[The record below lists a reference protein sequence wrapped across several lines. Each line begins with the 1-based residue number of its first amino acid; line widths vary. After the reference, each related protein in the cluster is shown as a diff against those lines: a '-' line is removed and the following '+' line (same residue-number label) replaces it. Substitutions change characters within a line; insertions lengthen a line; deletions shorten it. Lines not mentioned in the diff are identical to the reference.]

1 MFEIFV
7 KQDGKTVWES
17 LKAVRYQAAEI
28 YDALFE
34 VAEQSCDPK
43 ARSKEESLCKK
54 KNLITSI

>member
-17 LKAVRYQAAEI
+17 LKAVRYQVAQI

-34 VAEQSCDPK
+34 VEEQSCDPK
-43 ARSKEESLCKK
+43 ARSKEESLWEK
-54 KNLITSI
+54 KNT